1 MTVHSNEAQ
10 RPANDRQRETSH
22 STSDLGGQPA
32 REHKLKDS
40 IHPSLRAL
48 PDYPAR

>member
-1 MTVHSNEAQ
+1 MRMTQTN
-10 RPANDRQRETSH
+10 RPQSSSERRAETELSADRELAETGR
-22 STSDLGGQPA
+22 DKPKRNG
-32 REHKLKDS
+32 